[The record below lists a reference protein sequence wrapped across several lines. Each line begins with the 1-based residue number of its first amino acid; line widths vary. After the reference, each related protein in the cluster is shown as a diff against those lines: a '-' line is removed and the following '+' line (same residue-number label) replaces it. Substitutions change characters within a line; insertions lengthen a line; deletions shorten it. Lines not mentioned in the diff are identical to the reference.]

1 MKHLFLTA
9 AIVIAGATMVGC
21 SGNASGSD
29 NDIEG
34 KATEFVERIAE
45 AAEKGDLETLK
56 QVQKEQQE
64 WYDSFSEED
73 QMKVAEALQEA
84 QKAARNK

>member
-9 AIVIAGATMVGC
+9 TIVLAGATMVGC
-21 SGNASGSD
+21 SGNASSSD
-29 NDIEG
+29 DIEG

-45 AAEKGDLETLK
+45 AAEKGDFETLK

-73 QMKVAEALQEA
+73 QIKVAEALREA